1 MTRKYFQLIADVI
14 KVAGEYLTI
23 QQQEELA
30 ADFADALA
38 HTNPQF
44 NRTKFIRAALHG
56 HAPKET

>member
-1 MTRKYFQLIADVI
+1 MTRKDFQLIADVI
-14 KVAGEYLTI
+14 KAASEFLTV

-30 ADFADALA
+30 ADFADQLA
-38 HTNPQF
+38 HTNLQF